1 MAATKKSRRR
11 KPTTHVNAVTT
22 TIAIAD
28 DHPLVRDGLRAVLGQ
43 QPDFTIVG
51 EADTGPKALDL
62 VTQLHPD
69 VLVLDIRMPGATG
82 LDVLKDIARLSPHT
96 RVLMLSM
103 FDSHGYVNEALAAGA
118 AGYLLK
124 NVDSGNVVTAIREIV
139 AGRRYL
145 SHVINA
151 QVIND
156 YVRRMQ
162 GDPLDPYETLTARER
177 QVLRLATAGSTTAEI
192 AQQIGISLR
201 TAEHHRANLMRKLKL
216 HTVSDLIQYARQRG
230 LIPDV

>member
-1 MAATKKSRRR
+1 VSRVE
-11 KPTTHVNAVTT
+11 TELAGHVDKHLGGA
-22 TIAIAD
+22 
-28 DHPLVRDGLRAVLGQ
+28 LELRAAVR
-43 QPDFTIVG
+43 P
-51 EADTGPKALDL
+51 E
-62 VTQLHPD
+62 
-69 VLVLDIRMPGATG
+69 
-82 LDVLKDIARLSPHT
+82 
-96 RVLMLSM
+96 
-103 FDSHGYVNEALAAGA
+103 
-118 AGYLLK
+118 
-124 NVDSGNVVTAIREIV
+124 IREIV